1 LLVVPKHH
9 IEKAQKLETQ
19 IIKTLDERKLLDT
32 PLSIIVEDIYHIN
45 KCLREERYFYVD
57 IEKE

>member
-1 LLVVPKHH
+1 L
-9 IEKAQKLETQ
+9 KLETE
-19 IIKTLDERKLLDT
+19 ISKALSERVVNKTWA
-32 PLSIIVEDIYHIN
+32 SIIVEDIYHIN

>member
-9 IEKAQKLETQ
+9 IEKSLKLETE
-19 IIKTLDERKLLDT
+19 INKILREKELVET
-32 PLSIIVEDIYHIN
+32 PISIIVEDIFHIN

>member
-1 LLVVPKHH
+1 MKILD
-9 IEKAQKLETQ
+9 EKDLET
-19 IIKTLDERKLLDT
+19 
-32 PLSIIVEDIYHIN
+32 PVSIIVEDIFHIN